1 MMLEFKQSCHRWYST
16 ILPTMDRA
24 QVSGTTDSVDAILA
38 QWHAEQP
45 GLSVAPVGI
54 VTRLGRVR
62 AHLETALAEV
72 FAGYDLTPADFQ
84 ALVTLRRIGAPY
96 QMGQAELMR
105 AMGLTSGTISLR
117 LARLE
122 QRDIVVREPHPQ
134 DKRGATVRL
143 TTQGLELF
151 ERIAPAHLRGE
162 ERMLSALTPEEQDQL
177 AALLRKLLASYEHT
191 GPTAAQAWG
200 MSLEPAHIAR
210 RQRAVVGLSDRP
222 GLLVT
227 RVHPGS
233 LAYHAG
239 IQPGDL
245 ITDWAGR
252 PVHTPADLRAAPG
265 PVPLTW
271 LRGETPMHE
280 SIELPPETA

>member
-1 MMLEFKQSCHRWYST
+1 M
-16 ILPTMDRA
+16 
-24 QVSGTTDSVDAILA
+24 SGAADSVDAILA
-38 QWHAEQP
+38 QWHTEQP
-45 GLSVAPVGI
+45 SLSVAPVGI
-54 VTRLGRVR
+54 VARLGRVR
-62 AHLETALAEV
+62 THLDIALAEV

-105 AMGLTSGTISLR
+105 ALGLTSGTISLR

-122 QRDIVVREPHPQ
+122 RRDIVVREPDPQ

-162 ERMLSALTPEEQDQL
+162 ERMLSALTSEEQDQL

-200 MSLEPAHIAR
+200 MTLEPAHVAR

-222 GLLVT
+222 GLLVAGV
-227 RVHPGS
+227 RPGS
-233 LAYHAG
+233 PAYLAG
-239 IQPGDL
+239 VQPGDL
-245 ITDWAGR
+245 ITGWGGR
-252 PVHTPADLRAAPG
+252 PVRTPADLSAAPG
-265 PVPLTW
+265 PVPLTL
-271 LRGETPMHE
+271 LRGETTIRE
-280 SIELPPETA
+280 SIQLPPESA